1 MACIKLLTMWLLL
14 AMLALQSASATRDDP
29 PRELF
34 SELPPPTYIP
44 RLLSAEHN
52 ELHFN
57 INIGCR
63 CLNMVWEY
71 KMEEERNWTRHAS
84 FCPRYEQFDRNN
96 VATSC
101 DKPVSLRNLNASSTY
116 LVKTM
121 LVYSDLIEPY
131 LNKLLPFPPYTA
143 TVHVVTCPANVAAIE
158 DLQVHSAGSRW
169 VVVSWLPPPSL
180 CHTRLRYEV
189 KIAPV
194 LLYDT
199 YNDTFVQKG
208 IFWSDSPWTVEKP
221 IMSCIS
227 WPDRH
232 CLLIQWDS
240 RWRRLE
246 SNQEYQ
252 IEVRVN
258 RFYSRKNSTIITIKA
273 NTTTLYIPS
282 PPTELHCQWTLS
294 EGLEVRWRAPLRPG
308 GVLTTA
314 HVRITHGHNH
324 PLYER
329 HMNISSVVNY
339 TYVHHVNVTL
349 EEDQQY
355 DVFVYFGT
363 SSNKYGEEA
372 HVVVW
377 RPSSKSN
384 VTSLT
389 IVSPTKRKD
398 TETMDEKNVTEA
410 MDEKNG
416 TEAEKIT
423 ETMDEK
429 NGTEAMD
436 KKNVI
441 ETMDEKNVT
450 EAINGKNVTE
460 TITIMNRDN
469 MTDVVV
475 KETVVAY
482 GGGNVLWGVVFMLFM
497 GLLVVGVFLAIRR
510 WGSRWACL
518 SRDADQLA
526 TPTNTPIMTS
536 IQESRV

>member
-1 MACIKLLTMWLLL
+1 MASIKLLTMWLLL
-14 AMLALQSASATRDDP
+14 AMLALQSASANRDDP

-34 SELPPPTYIP
+34 SEVSPPTYIP
-44 RLLSAEHN
+44 RLFSAEHN

-57 INIGCR
+57 INVGCK
-63 CLNMVWEY
+63 CLNIMWEY
-71 KMEEERNWTRHAS
+71 KMEEERKWMRHTVH
-84 FCPRYEQFDRNN
+84 CNHLPI
-96 VATSC
+96 SC
-101 DKPVSLRNLNASSTY
+101 DLSVSLTNLNASSTY
-116 LVKTM
+116 LVQAK
-121 LVYSDLIEPY
+121 VISSPY
-131 LNKLLPFPPYTA
+131 LSRRLLPNSPYTE
-143 TVHVVTCPANVAAIE
+143 TVRVVTCPANVAAIE

-169 VVVSWLPPPSL
+169 VVISWLPPPSL
-180 CHTRLRYEV
+180 CHTRLQYEV

-194 LLYDT
+194 LFYNTYDVI
-199 YNDTFVQKG
+199 FEQKG
-208 IFWSDSPWTVEKP
+208 TFWSNEPWTVEKP
-221 IMSCIS
+221 IMSCIL

-240 RWRRLE
+240 MGSRLD

-252 IEVRVN
+252 IEVRVK
-258 RFYSRKNSTIITIKA
+258 RFYSGKNSTIITIKA

-339 TYVHHVNVTL
+339 TYVHRVNMTL

-355 DVFVYFGT
+355 NVFVYFGT

-416 TEAEKIT
+416 TEA
-423 ETMDEK
+423 
-429 NGTEAMD
+429 MD

-441 ETMDEKNVT
+441 ETMDEKNVNETEKIT
-450 EAINGKNVTE
+450 EAIDEKNAIE
-460 TITIMNRDN
+460 TMDEEN

-475 KETVVAY
+475 KETVIAY
-482 GGGNVLWGVVFMLFM
+482 GGGNVIWGVVFMLFM

-536 IQESRV
+536 VQESRV